1 MIMQINVARSKLSRF
16 PSRKLAATMAE
27 LLDSLE
33 EEVWEVTDDGP
44 VTISFNYVIAAEM
57 PDSSIQNEESSGSKD
72 EL

>member
-1 MIMQINVARSKLSRF
+1 
-16 PSRKLAATMAE
+16 MAE